1 MALTAWSII
10 NVSSYVPLQ
19 IFFKWGCLRLRF
31 SFFCPCQRSG
41 CCFFLYFLVVF
52 LFFLSTRWSPT
63 QLDSTRLDSTANSDS
78 SFYFSFK
85 LDWGPWTT
93 GGSFAFAFRCH
104 RHQPHHEMGSG
115 SAGGVRCGAM
125 QWSRVESSGVEWSG
139 VLERWGLQL
148 GTGKWAA
155 VWNIF
160 HLARWLTGW
169 AAASAMEPPFL
180 PRNPHISSHPSRNPT
195 DNGKPQVLL
204 FLFFFYRLSFG
215 CLVWLVG
222 WLPAWLAGWL
232 AENIFCCRFCFSAF
246 LFYFRSLKV
255 NLERSRKWHCRR
267 FQSANWSYLRGS
279 SFTHRLKWNWKWKGA
294 KRGSI

>member
-1 MALTAWSII
+1 MFLCQYFLTKG
-10 NVSSYVPLQ
+10 VSDFV
-19 IFFKWGCLRLRF
+19 F

-41 CCFFLYFLVVF
+41 CCFFFLYFLVVF
-52 LFFLSTRWSPT
+52 LFFFINSLKPNPT

-125 QWSRVESSGVEWSG
+125 QWSRVESNGVEWSAG
-139 VLERWGLQL
+139 AVGAATGDRQMGGSLKHFSFGSLADWL
-148 GTGKWAA
+148 GCCLCDG
-155 VWNIF
+155 
-160 HLARWLTGW
+160 
-169 AAASAMEPPFL
+169 ASVFAPQSPHFL
-180 PRNPHISSHPSRNPT
+180 PPLPKPNWQWKTTSFIIS
-195 DNGKPQVLL
+195 
-204 FLFFFYRLSFG
+204 LFFLSSFFWLFG
-215 CLVWLVG
+215 LVG
-222 WLPAWLAGWL
+222 WLVACLAGWL

-279 SFTHRLKWNWKWKGA
+279 SFAHRLKWNWKWKGA